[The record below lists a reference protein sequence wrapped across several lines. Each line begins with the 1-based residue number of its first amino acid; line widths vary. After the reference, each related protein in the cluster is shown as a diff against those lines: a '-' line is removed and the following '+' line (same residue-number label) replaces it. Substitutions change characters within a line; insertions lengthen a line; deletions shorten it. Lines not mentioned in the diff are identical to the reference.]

1 MTEEGK
7 RSLVFDTSAML
18 KVLNREQG
26 HEKITALLRS
36 YKGACVASA
45 LSVHEIGRT
54 GLTDQEQLEY
64 ASSEGRCFVTR
75 NRNDYIILTR
85 QFFSNGSSH
94 KGVLIVSSTYK
105 LNDFKG
111 IADAIFEYASG
122 WGKNPTDYLFDFI

>member
-1 MTEEGK
+1 MKFLLDEDLSPK
-7 RSLVFDTSAML
+7 IAVIL
-18 KVLNREQG
+18 RE
-26 HEKITALLRS
+26 
-36 YKGACVASA
+36 KGIDA

-122 WGKNPTDYLFDFI
+122 WGKSPADYLFDFI